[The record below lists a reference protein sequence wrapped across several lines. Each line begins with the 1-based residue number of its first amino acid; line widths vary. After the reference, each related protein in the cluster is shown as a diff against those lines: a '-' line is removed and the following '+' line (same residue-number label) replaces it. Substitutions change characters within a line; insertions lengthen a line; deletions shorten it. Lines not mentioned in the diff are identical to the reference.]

1 MRIGKQ
7 GNAIILLAAS
17 SRSCYAKHQARRG
30 EDRSPIP
37 DTDTQF
43 DADLTVEWVLTET
56 PRGRDPSA
64 MVTAN

>member
-1 MRIGKQ
+1 M
-7 GNAIILLAAS
+7 LLAAS

-43 DADLTVEWVLTET
+43 DADLTVEWVLKET
-56 PRGRDPSA
+56 SRGRPASGA
-64 MVTAN
+64 ATAN